1 MEWNNNVC
9 DTRGRDEGI
18 RNRPAALFSLSLR
31 DLRQHLRSLI
41 EGSVIKWFVTKRKV
55 TGTRTKEGEE
65 EDGHWRW
72 SSSNW
77 IENCFRC
84 PRGYLQFLRCC
95 CPSLVPTAATEFD
108 GYITIESWSIYLH
121 RVRDWRKKH
130 VEKTRHDWSVNC
142 YLTRLYIYMFEVIIV
157 WEKKNFPLKY
167 TREKYRINKTLL
179 LFKTFLRFER
189 LTSPRFVIFLET
201 KISSSI
207 NTINYPWLIHR
218 AFDLSR
224 HLFRSKK
231 NLDTINS

>member
-9 DTRGRDEGI
+9 DTRARDEGI

-95 CPSLVPTAATEFD
+95 CPSLVRTAATEFD

-142 YLTRLYIYMFEVIIV
+142 YLTRLYIYVRGYYCLRK
-157 WEKKNFPLKY
+157 EKFSVKVHARKVSN
-167 TREKYRINKTLL
+167 
-179 LFKTFLRFER
+179 
-189 LTSPRFVIFLET
+189 
-201 KISSSI
+201 
-207 NTINYPWLIHR
+207 
-218 AFDLSR
+218 
-224 HLFRSKK
+224 
-231 NLDTINS
+231 